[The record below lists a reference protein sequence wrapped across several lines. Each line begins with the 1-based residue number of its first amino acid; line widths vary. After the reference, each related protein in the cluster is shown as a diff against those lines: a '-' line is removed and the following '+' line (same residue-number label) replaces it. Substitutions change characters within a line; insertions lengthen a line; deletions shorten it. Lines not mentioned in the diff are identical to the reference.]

1 MAKEEPG
8 FELAED
14 KAVRVQQAKFDFNG
28 ASCRLRDALSR
39 SYLIANHYYPS
50 DDDQSLR
57 EIAAACGASR
67 EELASLSGGTPGPSK
82 ET

>member
-28 ASCRLRDALSR
+28 ASCRLRDALSP
-39 SYLIANHYYPS
+39 I
-50 DDDQSLR
+50 
-57 EIAAACGASR
+57 
-67 EELASLSGGTPGPSK
+67 
-82 ET
+82 